1 MRLLFVCTGNICR
14 SPMAEGIARAAIER
28 NYPERPVSV
37 EIASAGIA
45 GLDGEEPTS
54 EAVQA
59 MEERGI
65 DIRGYEAQTVSR
77 SLTAESDLVMV
88 MEERQKAHV
97 SALAGSA
104 VVPVFLL
111 LKLAEA
117 VQVVQKAED
126 HGLDRVGPLESLE
139 SVVSVATVM
148 ERNDSWELSSHQYEL
163 ADPMGMPLEWYR
175 RAADIMEVAIGD
187 ILRAL
192 LGPFAPTP

>member
-14 SPMAEGIARAAIER
+14 SPMAEGIARAATER
-28 NYPERPVSV
+28 NYLERPVSV

-45 GLDGEEPTS
+45 GLDGEEPTP

-77 SLTAESDLVMV
+77 KDTAESDLVMV

-97 SALAGSA
+97 SALAGST

-117 VQVVQKAED
+117 VQVVLKAED

-192 LGPFAPTP
+192 LGPFA

>member
-14 SPMAEGIARAAIER
+14 SPMAEGITRAAIER
-28 NYPERPVSV
+28 NHPERPVSLEV
-37 EIASAGIA
+37 ASAGIA

-54 EAVQA
+54 EAVRA

-77 SLTAESDLVMV
+77 KETVESDLVMV
-88 MEERQKAHV
+88 MEERHKSHV
-97 SALAGSA
+97 SALAGRA

-117 VQVVQKAED
+117 VQVVLKAED

-148 ERNDSWELSSHQYEL
+148 ERNDSWELPLHQYEV

-192 LGPFAPTP
+192 LGPVA

>member
-45 GLDGEEPTS
+45 GLDGEDPTS
-54 EAVQA
+54 EAVRA

-65 DIRGYEAQTVSR
+65 DIGGYEAQTVSR

-97 SALAGSA
+97 SALAGSV

-117 VQVVQKAED
+117 VQVVLKAED
-126 HGLDRVGPLESLE
+126 HGLDPVGPLESLE
-139 SVVSVATVM
+139 SVVSVAAVM
-148 ERNDSWELSSHQYEL
+148 ERNDFWGLSMHQYEV